1 MMTKFNSQS
10 GFTLIE
16 MMIVVAIIAIMSAML
31 APTLFNQVNKAEK
44 ARTASDIR
52 QIESALKF
60 YRLDNYRYPSQAEG
74 LEALVSAPS
83 GASAG
88 SWNGPYLDSLP
99 KDAWKEPYRYSNP
112 GTHGKPVEVYTL
124 GADRA
129 SGGTDSN
136 ADLGSWNIND

>member
-1 MMTKFNSQS
+1 MNTTKNQN

-31 APTLFNQVNKAEK
+31 APTLFNQVSKAEK

-52 QIESALKF
+52 LIESALKF

-83 GASAG
+83 GAAS
-88 SWNGPYLDSLP
+88 SWNGPYLESLP
-99 KDAWKEPYRYSNP
+99 LEKKHFITIIVRYQNFIHP
-112 GTHGKPVEVYTL
+112 THIHHFLITKL
-124 GADRA
+124 FL
-129 SGGTDSN
+129 DSY
-136 ADLGSWNIND
+136 GSPFTKSH

>member
-1 MMTKFNSQS
+1 MNTTKNQN

-31 APTLFNQVNKAEK
+31 APTLFNQVSKAEK

-52 QIESALKF
+52 LIESALKF

-83 GASAG
+83 GAAS
-88 SWNGPYLDSLP
+88 SWNGPYLESLP
-99 KDAWKEPYRYSNP
+99 LDAWKEPYKYANP
-112 GTHGKPVEVYTL
+112 GTHGTPVEVYTL
-124 GADRA
+124 GADKTP
-129 SGGTDSN
+129 GGSDSN
-136 ADLGSWNIND
+136 TDLGSWNIND